1 MAVID
6 ITGRIELKRRQAEV
20 DHVVDK
26 VGTDGPT
33 LTESF
38 SDIARINVP
47 VRTAMRRQFNV
58 RLVEG

>member
-6 ITGRIELKRRQAEV
+6 ITGRIEQRRRQA
-20 DHVVDK
+20 
-26 VGTDGPT
+26 
-33 LTESF
+33 ESF